1 VKNEIGVLVLRDFAG
16 LDEMTFEENAL
27 PRLFGGGL
35 TMWGCEQGNQV
46 PVAHDRDSSG
56 RAQVLRF
63 GLVLQ
68 GVISPQ
74 ELHIGPTDILPY

>member
-35 TMWGCEQGNQV
+35 TMRGCEQGNQV
-46 PVAHDRDSSG
+46 PVPHD
-56 RAQVLRF
+56 
-63 GLVLQ
+63 
-68 GVISPQ
+68 
-74 ELHIGPTDILPY
+74 